1 MDDRGVPTSW
11 QTDGAPNGYY
21 LFHVEGTQY
30 TTQFVP
36 QAGSSQ
42 GLLRISFDT
51 LFYRYSPWAMRDYPW
66 GEIGSR
72 PLSIDQLGGAQ
83 VYVNLFDGGPR
94 SRVFV
99 QIGDR
104 AEQELTRIIE
114 NDPFA
119 EELFFRAEGVRLNL
133 TASPSTHLW
142 KGPLPADLPAGVHV
156 VTARAIDEFGVEHNT
171 RAILEVL
178 SPQ

>member
-1 MDDRGVPTSW
+1 MDDRGIPTSW

-42 GLLRISFDT
+42 GSLRISFDT

-72 PLSIDQLGGAQ
+72 ALSTDQLSGAQ

-99 QIGDR
+99 RIGDR
-104 AEQELTRIIE
+104 AEQELTRSIE

-142 KGPLPADLPAGVHV
+142 KGPLPQDLPAGVHI
-156 VTARAIDEFGVEHNT
+156 VTARAIDEFGVEHHT